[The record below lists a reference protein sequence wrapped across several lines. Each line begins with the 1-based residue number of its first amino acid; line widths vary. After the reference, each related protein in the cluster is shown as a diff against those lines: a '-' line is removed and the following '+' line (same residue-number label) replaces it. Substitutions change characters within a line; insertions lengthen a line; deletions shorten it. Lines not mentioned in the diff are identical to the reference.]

1 MKKLGKEN
9 KGGALKPYDMINWL
23 AKYTNA
29 RGAYDW
35 GLAPHIY
42 GVWNTSSQMAKKD
55 VMSKGINGNY
65 KSSDYIT
72 FSNVEIL
79 KSYLSQSKLKYKG
92 KLRSVY
98 LTEAGMSSSTDT
110 KKSRQHQAMSLA
122 QGYYKVAHL
131 SFIKAFNY
139 YRLKDEPSEAV

>member
-1 MKKLGKEN
+1 
-9 KGGALKPYDMINWL
+9 
-23 AKYTNA
+23 
-29 RGAYDW
+29 
-35 GLAPHIY
+35 
-42 GVWNTSSQMAKKD
+42 MAKKD

-139 YRLKDEPSEAV
+139 YRLKDEPSEAKHNLRLGLTRSQRKEEAFI